1 MYHVIKAD
9 RTREPFSE
17 QKVLASIKRARI
29 PHHLQGEVLSN
40 IKSKLYDGISTDEIY
55 RHILNYLNTSSQPYT
70 RSRYSLKESIMMLGP
85 TGYPFED
92 FIAKLLENAGY
103 QTKVRQIL
111 SGQCITHEIDVIAEK
126 DGKTAM
132 IEAKFHNNPGTRS
145 EVQTALYIQARFEDV
160 RIRNKIDEAWLVT
173 NTKTTIDAT
182 TYAQCAGLK
191 VISWD
196 YPQGEGLRDMVEKS
210 GLHPVTL
217 LTSLS
222 NSQKMTLL
230 ENHVTL
236 CREIKKNPGVLD
248 MLYLTKLDRQKTLT
262 EVDFICHEEGISNP
276 PHPSFSSNP
285 SEIAPDSNT
294 P

>member
-40 IKSKLYDGISTDEIY
+40 IKSKLYDGIS
-55 RHILNYLNTSSQPYT
+55 TSSQPYT

-126 DGKTAM
+126 DGKTA
-132 IEAKFHNNPGTRS
+132 IFESKFNNNPGTRS
-145 EVQTALYIQARFEDV
+145 EVQTALYIQARF
-160 RIRNKIDEAWLVT
+160 
-173 NTKTTIDAT
+173 
-182 TYAQCAGLK
+182 
-191 VISWD
+191 
-196 YPQGEGLRDMVEKS
+196 
-210 GLHPVTL
+210 
-217 LTSLS
+217 
-222 NSQKMTLL
+222 
-230 ENHVTL
+230 
-236 CREIKKNPGVLD
+236 
-248 MLYLTKLDRQKTLT
+248 
-262 EVDFICHEEGISNP
+262 
-276 PHPSFSSNP
+276 
-285 SEIAPDSNT
+285 
-294 P
+294 